1 VRDPARAV
9 RPPGEP
15 LRRRLHRLP
24 GHEPPEPYIYGTP
37 TDKSI
42 AIEGSGDDAL
52 AKPFIARVDGRQ
64 VPEKGSKVF
73 VHPKAAHLHV
83 FNKETGERLT
93 S

>member
-1 VRDPARAV
+1 MN
-9 RPPGEP
+9 
-15 LRRRLHRLP
+15 L
-24 GHEPPEPYIYGTP
+24 
-37 TDKSI
+37 
-42 AIEGSGDDAL
+42 GDDAL